1 MPGGLIKFTKSV
13 LTILKKFKTANAIC
27 RYQRKTLIMTL
38 FPCPYLASNVE
49 LTDEREL
56 HIANHHPDLLPAYR
70 QYIADTLADP
80 DQVRRSVRFGNA
92 RLFTRWFESLRRGK
106 YVVVVVVSDSAY
118 STKQQRHWIITSY
131 IARKLAKGENIE
143 WERI

>member
-1 MPGGLIKFTKSV
+1 
-13 LTILKKFKTANAIC
+13 
-27 RYQRKTLIMTL
+27 MTGVQT
-38 FPCPYLASNVE
+38 CA
-49 LTDEREL
+49 
-56 HIANHHPDLLPAYR
+56 LP
-70 QYIADTLADP
+70 ISDTLADP

-106 YVVVVVVSDSAY
+106 YVDVVVVSDSAY